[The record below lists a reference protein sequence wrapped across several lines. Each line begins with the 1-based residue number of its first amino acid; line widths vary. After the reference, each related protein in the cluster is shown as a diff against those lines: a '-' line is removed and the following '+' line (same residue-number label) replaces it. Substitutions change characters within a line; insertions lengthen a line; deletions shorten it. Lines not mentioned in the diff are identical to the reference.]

1 MKTEFISEV
10 AADAGRLSVDV
21 EITNSA
27 WRGMHADPA
36 AFCRHTL
43 SAAFGFLDYP
53 PRAYEVSVLLSD
65 DAAQQ
70 TLNARYRGRDS
81 STNVLSFPSG
91 ESAENGFPDALPLP
105 LGDISLAYETLVREA
120 EAGGL
125 SFADHFCHLLVHGM
139 LHLAGYDHENDDDA
153 EQMEMLELEV
163 LASMGVKNPYQRGTM
178 TLQK

>member
-10 AADAGRLSVDV
+10 AADTRSLSVDV
-21 EITNSA
+21 EITDPA
-27 WRGMHADPA
+27 WSGMLPDPA
-36 AFCRHTL
+36 ALCRHTL
-43 SAAFGFLDYP
+43 SAAFGLLDYP

-70 TLNARYRGRDS
+70 ALNARYRGKDS

-91 ESAENGFPDALPLP
+91 ESADTGFPDEMPLP

-120 EAGGL
+120 DAGGL

-153 EQMEMLELEV
+153 EQMEMLEIEV
-163 LASMGVKNPYQRGTM
+163 LASIGVDNPYQRGTM
-178 TLQK
+178 ALQK